1 MPKQTPSIPNEVLW
15 AQLGDRSLLSDELW
29 LIAAQVGMLLGR
41 STDQLAEDRKVGNP
55 PPFKKDGGS
64 IRYRLGTVRDHMFG
78 SPEHN
83 NTTQARLSVER
94 NKFGSFSNLIEWEAH
109 AKPADLWPFLIRR
122 SERPIDFWKSLTL
135 GADLSDDDQCV
146 LINFDEYRSLCRDSS
161 QSRELE
167 PKTVQARDQSGSM
180 REKFVCFL
188 DDVAAL
194 GLKVI
199 CPARIAQAPF
209 DAITD
214 SVHLWWIQEILN
226 SATDQSH
233 SLGFSM
239 IVTLR
244 EAYAAKV
251 DAWTIPTGIEILLN
265 VGRKTDR
272 QAVQDESPE
281 IRYFVRQAS
290 EAALFGDL
298 PMTCSDYGEVVVKPI
313 DFLRWALA
321 NRLPVD
327 PDVARAIDSRILG
340 SISVKGKP
348 GRPRDTELE
357 KRGKEWRADA
367 FKMMKAEPKIN
378 LSAAARKISKAKNVP
393 METIRKQLTKAL
405 MVADGFEY

>member
-15 AQLGDRSLLSDELW
+15 AQLGDRSELSDELW

-64 IRYRLGTVRDHMFG
+64 IRYRLGSVRDHMFG
-78 SPEHN
+78 SPEYN
-83 NTTQARLSVER
+83 NTTQARLSIER
-94 NKFGSFSNLIEWEAH
+94 SKLGSFSKLTDWEAY
-109 AKPADLWPFLIRR
+109 AKPADLWPFLIRIGQK
-122 SERPIDFWKSLTL
+122 PIDFWESLTL

-146 LINFDEYRSLCRDSS
+146 LINLDEYRILCSDSS
-161 QSRELE
+161 QSPE
-167 PKTVQARDQSGSM
+167 RDQSGSI
-180 REKFVCFL
+180 REKFVRFL
-188 DDVAAL
+188 DEVAGL

-209 DAITD
+209 DIIND

-226 SATDQSH
+226 STTDQSH

-239 IVTLR
+239 MVTLR

-298 PMTCSDYGEVVVKPI
+298 PMTCSDTGDLVVKPI
-313 DFLRWALA
+313 DFLRWAVA

-327 PDVARAIDSRILG
+327 PDVARAIESRILG

-357 KRGKEWRADA
+357 KRGKKWRDAA
-367 FKMMKAEPKIN
+367 FKMMKPKALTSTDPSSKFS
-378 LSAAARKISKAKNVP
+378 LSDAARTISKAEGVP

-405 MVADGFEY
+405 MATDGFKF

>member
-1 MPKQTPSIPNEVLW
+1 
-15 AQLGDRSLLSDELW
+15 
-29 LIAAQVGMLLGR
+29 
-41 STDQLAEDRKVGNP
+41 
-55 PPFKKDGGS
+55 
-64 IRYRLGTVRDHMFG
+64 MFG
-78 SPEHN
+78 SPEYN

-94 NKFGSFSNLIEWEAH
+94 NKFGSFSNLQEWEAH

-122 SERPIDFWKSLTL
+122 GERPIDFWKSLTL
-135 GADLSDDDQCV
+135 GADLFDDDQCA
-146 LINFDEYRSLCRDSS
+146 LINFDEYRILCRDSS
-161 QSRELE
+161 QSREPE
-167 PKTVQARDQSGSM
+167 TKPVNTRDQSVSM
-180 REKFVCFL
+180 REKFVRFL

-209 DAITD
+209 DTIND
-214 SVHLWWIQEILN
+214 SAQLWWIQEILN
-226 SATDQSH
+226 STTEQQSH

-239 IVTLR
+239 MVTLR

-298 PMTCSDYGEVVVKPI
+298 PMTGSDTGDLVANPI
-313 DFLRWALA
+313 DFLRWAVA

-327 PDVARAIDSRILG
+327 PDVARAIESRLLG
-340 SISVKGKP
+340 SISAKSKP
-348 GRPRDTELE
+348 GRPRDPDLKE
-357 KRGKEWRADA
+357 RGKKWRDAA
-367 FKMMKAEPKIN
+367 FKMMKAKALTSTDPSSKFS
-378 LSAAARKISKAKNVP
+378 LSDAARTISKAEGVP

-405 MVADGFEY
+405 MIADGFRI

>member
-94 NKFGSFSNLIEWEAH
+94 SKFGSFSNLQEWEAH

-122 SERPIDFWKSLTL
+122 GERPIDFWKSLTL

-146 LINFDEYRSLCRDSS
+146 LINFDEYRILCRDSS
-161 QSRELE
+161 QSPE
-167 PKTVQARDQSGSM
+167 RDQSGSI
-180 REKFVCFL
+180 REKFVRFL
-188 DDVAAL
+188 DEVAGL

-209 DAITD
+209 DTIND

-226 SATDQSH
+226 NTTDQSH

-239 IVTLR
+239 MVTLR

-298 PMTCSDYGEVVVKPI
+298 PMTCSDTGDLVAKPI
-313 DFLRWALA
+313 DFLRWAVA

-327 PDVARAIDSRILG
+327 PDVARAIESRILG

-357 KRGKEWRADA
+357 KRGKEWRDAA
-367 FKMMKAEPKIN
+367 FKMMKADPKIN
-378 LSAAARKISKAKNVP
+378 LSTAARKLSKAKNVP
-393 METIRKQLTKAL
+393 METIRKQLTRAL
-405 MVADGFEY
+405 MAADGFKF

>member
-1 MPKQTPSIPNEVLW
+1 
-15 AQLGDRSLLSDELW
+15 
-29 LIAAQVGMLLGR
+29 MLLGR

-64 IRYRLGTVRDHMFG
+64 IRYRLGSVRDHMFG
-78 SPEHN
+78 SPEYN
-83 NTTQARLSVER
+83 NTTQARLSIER
-94 NKFGSFSNLIEWEAH
+94 SKLGSFSKLTDWEAY
-109 AKPADLWPFLIRR
+109 AKPADLWPFLIRIGQK
-122 SERPIDFWKSLTL
+122 PIDFWESLTL

-146 LINFDEYRSLCRDSS
+146 LINLDEYRILCSDSS
-161 QSRELE
+161 QSPE
-167 PKTVQARDQSGSM
+167 RDQSGSI
-180 REKFVCFL
+180 REKFVRFL
-188 DDVAAL
+188 DEVAGL

-209 DAITD
+209 DIIND

-226 SATDQSH
+226 STTDQSH

-239 IVTLR
+239 MVTLR

-298 PMTCSDYGEVVVKPI
+298 PMTCSDTGDLVAKPI
-313 DFLRWALA
+313 DFLRWAVA

-327 PDVARAIDSRILG
+327 PDVARAIESRILG

-357 KRGKEWRADA
+357 KRGKKWRDAA
-367 FKMMKAEPKIN
+367 FKMMKA
-378 LSAAARKISKAKNVP
+378 
-393 METIRKQLTKAL
+393 KAL
-405 MVADGFEY
+405 TSNRP

>member
-1 MPKQTPSIPNEVLW
+1 
-15 AQLGDRSLLSDELW
+15 
-29 LIAAQVGMLLGR
+29 
-41 STDQLAEDRKVGNP
+41 
-55 PPFKKDGGS
+55 
-64 IRYRLGTVRDHMFG
+64 MFG

-83 NTTQARLSVER
+83 NTTQARLSIER
-94 NKFGSFSNLIEWEAH
+94 SKLGSFSKLTDWEAY
-109 AKPADLWPFLIRR
+109 AKPADLWPFLIRIGQK
-122 SERPIDFWKSLTL
+122 PIDFWESLTL

-146 LINFDEYRSLCRDSS
+146 LINLDEYRILCSDSS
-161 QSRELE
+161 QSPE
-167 PKTVQARDQSGSM
+167 RDQSGSI
-180 REKFVCFL
+180 REKFVRFL
-188 DDVAAL
+188 DEVAGL

-209 DAITD
+209 DTIND

-226 SATDQSH
+226 STTDQSH

-239 IVTLR
+239 MVTLR

-298 PMTCSDYGEVVVKPI
+298 PMTCSDTGDLVAKPI
-313 DFLRWALA
+313 DFLRWAVA
-321 NRLPVD
+321 NHLPVD
-327 PDVARAIDSRILG
+327 PDVARAIESRILG

-357 KRGKEWRADA
+357 KRGKKWRDAA
-367 FKMMKAEPKIN
+367 FKMMKAKALTSTDPSSKFS
-378 LSAAARKISKAKNVP
+378 LSDAARTISKAEGVP

-405 MVADGFEY
+405 MATDGFKF